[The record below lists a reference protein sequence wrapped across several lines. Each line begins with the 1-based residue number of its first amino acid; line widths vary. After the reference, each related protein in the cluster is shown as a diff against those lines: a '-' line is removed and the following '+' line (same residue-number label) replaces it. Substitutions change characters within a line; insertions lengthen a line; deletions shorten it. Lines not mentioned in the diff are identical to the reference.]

1 MISSLSTSKLLKK
14 IKNKSTNY
22 RLMVDIVCFYLFY
35 NQFTKHIKMSSFP
48 KNNPLEN
55 VIHCSSIYS
64 FYRYELLPLILIIH
78 FRIQMMLFN
87 EQTYIY
93 MIILK
98 CIIQKLSYNHRM
110 SNEYEI
116 LLIDRIGD
124 TLMEIVNN
132 NNGKC
137 ENIGELR
144 KKIILGYVQKA
155 GYNFL
160 QNS

>member
-1 MISSLSTSKLLKK
+1 
-14 IKNKSTNY
+14 
-22 RLMVDIVCFYLFY
+22 
-35 NQFTKHIKMSSFP
+35 
-48 KNNPLEN
+48 
-55 VIHCSSIYS
+55 
-64 FYRYELLPLILIIH
+64 
-78 FRIQMMLFN
+78 
-87 EQTYIY
+87 
-93 MIILK
+93 
-98 CIIQKLSYNHRM
+98 M

-116 LLIDRIGD
+116 LFIDRIGD
-124 TLMEIVNN
+124 TLMEILNN